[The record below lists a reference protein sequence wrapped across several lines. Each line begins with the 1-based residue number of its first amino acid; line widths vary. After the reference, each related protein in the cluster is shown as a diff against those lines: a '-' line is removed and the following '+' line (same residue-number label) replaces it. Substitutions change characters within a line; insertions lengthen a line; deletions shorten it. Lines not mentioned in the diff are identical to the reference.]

1 MGLSEEERANQRA
14 NRAQQRYRYFFEPLV
29 ELCGGSLKGHRVL
42 DLGCNVGS
50 WSLRAVEAGAD
61 FVLGVDG
68 RDNHIE
74 KANRRFKEAGI
85 EADRYRFEQG
95 NILALPPDPSF
106 DIVLCL
112 GVLYHVAKPVEL
124 FEVMA
129 EAKLIVVDT
138 EVSMLPGSAFEV
150 GHEPITERTN
160 AIDYELIL
168 WPTRQAVIDLASQFG
183 FQCVPLALNLSDERR
198 MTHYASRGRVAFICA
213 KEIDL
218 SRLPREAPPL
228 RAQSGIRADLARLGR
243 TVESKVK
250 NRMHL
255 GVR

>member
-1 MGLSEEERANQRA
+1 MSRKEEDRA
-14 NRAQQRYRYFFEPLV
+14 NRFHQRYRYFFEPLLG
-29 ELCGGSLKGHRVL
+29 LCGGSLAGHRVL
-42 DLGCNVGS
+42 DLACNNGP
-50 WSLRAVEAGAD
+50 WSLSAAEAGAD

-68 RDNHIE
+68 RDVHVE
-74 KANRRFKEAGI
+74 GANRRLKEAGI
-85 EADRYRFEQG
+85 DANRYRFEQA
-95 NILALPPDPSF
+95 NILDLPADPSF

-129 EAKLIVVDT
+129 EAKVIVIDT

-150 GHEPITERTN
+150 GHEPIDKRTN

-183 FQCVPLALNLSDERR
+183 FQCVPLALTVSDERR
-198 MTHYASRGRVAFICA
+198 MDRYVSGGRVAFICA

-218 SRLPREAPPL
+218 SHLPREAPPL
-228 RAQSGIRADLARLGR
+228 SAKSGIRADLARLGR
-243 TVESKVK
+243 KVESKVT
-250 NRMHL
+250 NRMH
-255 GVR
+255 GNPGNG